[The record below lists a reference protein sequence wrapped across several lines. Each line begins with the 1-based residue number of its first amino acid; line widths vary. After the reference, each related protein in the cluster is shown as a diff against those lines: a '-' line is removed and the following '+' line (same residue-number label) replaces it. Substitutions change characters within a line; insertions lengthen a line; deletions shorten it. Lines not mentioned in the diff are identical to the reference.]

1 MVRTCCSP
9 SYIIISVGCVLSVCE
24 PFFTIQHH
32 VEILTR
38 IYHLTKVKMSL
49 FTSEGVVFM
58 LLVSVLSN
66 VDQIELLKDMTISAP
81 LLL

>member
-1 MVRTCCSP
+1 
-9 SYIIISVGCVLSVCE
+9 
-24 PFFTIQHH
+24 
-32 VEILTR
+32 
-38 IYHLTKVKMSL
+38 MSL